1 MKKLFTIDTFAVA
14 FVSALGYG
22 FGEVFSR
29 LLGWPEFVCILASIA
44 VGIGTEGII
53 SKIAFSREVQEN
65 PKIRAMLYG
74 GIVLFFLFA
83 HYMAV
88 TWMGVSMMD
97 YLLEQF
103 TWVIGLPIIGFVV
116 NLLIRGL
123 RILKIR
129 SLYGDGSKG
138 FIFNVKKE
146 DIEETNRQ
154 NQSVSGDYDTEF
166 AVKTK
171 TGIYVGEK
179 YKKTILYLGIP
190 YAKPPVGELRWKA
203 PEPLPAS
210 DAVYEAKY
218 FGASAIQVEH
228 KGSILKLH
236 RQSEDCLSLNIGISA
251 QKAEAKKPVLV
262 LFHHGDFTSGGSADP
277 LVYGS
282 NFVNAHPDT
291 VFVSFNY
298 RLGIFGFIDFSEVP
312 GGEAYPDA
320 LNLGLLD
327 QIAALKWIKEN
338 IAAFGGDPDQITA
351 VGFESGATSLLL
363 LAAGGHARGL
373 FQRAFV
379 FNGLP
384 EAAYISTEGARAL
397 AADLLKETKT
407 ASMAELLQLDTE
419 TLKEAAQRLWRNM
432 CAPTCDGKWLPVD
445 INGAFREG
453 AASGIEFIIG
463 IPENE
468 MQEYRSF
475 IGKDN
480 YEDFIALVLSEMQ
493 NSPDS
498 RIAEA
503 AQKYIEL
510 QKDASDGTDAKEKL
524 VEQWLAYCMYRSA
537 ASLSEGGSKVH
548 LMYWNRKPLI
558 EKLGS
563 GTIDAAAALF
573 GNGEASQ
580 MYGNVINKDL
590 SEVLQTL
597 LRKFMNGEA
606 LQLYQNEIIGV
617 DTFNWD
623 PFPKALFVT
632 DEKFQCD
639 AVLLKLRV

>member
-1 MKKLFTIDTFAVA
+1 MLAVA
-14 FVSALGYG
+14 FVSSLGCG

-44 VGIGTEGII
+44 LGLGTEEVINR
-53 SKIAFSREVQEN
+53 IAFSKEVQKN
-65 PKIRAMLYG
+65 PKNRAMLYG
-74 GIVLFFLFA
+74 GFVLFFLLV
-83 HYMAV
+83 HYMTV
-88 TWMGVSMMD
+88 TRMGVSMVD
-97 YLLEQF
+97 YLLDEF
-103 TWVIGLPIIGFVV
+103 TWVVGLPILGFVL

-123 RILKIR
+123 RIQKIR
-129 SLYGDGSKG
+129 SFYGDGSKG
-138 FIFNVKKE
+138 FVFDVKKE

-154 NQSVSGDYDTEF
+154 NQPVSGEYDTEF
-166 AVKTK
+166 AVRTK

-179 YKKTILYLGIP
+179 YKKNILYLGIP

-210 DAVYEAKY
+210 DVVYEAKY
-218 FGASAIQVEH
+218 FGASPVQVEH
-228 KGSILKLH
+228 EGSILKHH

-251 QKAEAKKPVLV
+251 QKAETKKPVLV
-262 LFHHGDFTSGGSADP
+262 LFHYGDFTCGGSADP
-277 LVYGS
+277 LVYGNS
-282 NFVNAHPDT
+282 FINAHPDT

-327 QIAALKWIKEN
+327 QVAALTWIKEN

-363 LAAGGHARGL
+363 LAASGHAREL

-407 ASMAELLQLDTE
+407 ASMGELLQLDTE

-463 IPENE
+463 IPGHE
-468 MQEYRSF
+468 MQVYQSL
-475 IGKDN
+475 IGKHN
-480 YEDFIALVLSEMQ
+480 YEDFISSVLSEMQ

-498 RIAEA
+498 RIAEE
-503 AQKYIEL
+503 AQKYIEI
-510 QKDASDGTDAKEKL
+510 QQGASDGTDVKAKLIERCFTH
-524 VEQWLAYCMYRSA
+524 CMYQSA
-537 ASLSEGGSKVH
+537 ASLSESGNKVH
-548 LMYWNRKPLI
+548 LMYWDKKPLI

-563 GTIDAAAALF
+563 GTIDAAAVLL
-573 GNGEASQ
+573 GNDDASQ
-580 MYGNVINKDL
+580 MYGNVINEDI

-597 LRKFMNGEA
+597 LRKFMSGEA
-606 LQLYQNEIIGV
+606 LQLYHNEIMGM
-617 DTFNWD
+617 DAFNWE
-623 PFPKALFVT
+623 PFPKALIVA
-632 DEKFQCD
+632 DEKLQCD
-639 AVLLKLRV
+639 N

>member
-1 MKKLFTIDTFAVA
+1 MFAVA
-14 FVSALGYG
+14 FVSSLGCG

-44 VGIGTEGII
+44 LGLGTEEVINR
-53 SKIAFSREVQEN
+53 IAFSKVVQKN
-65 PKIRAMLYG
+65 PKNRAMLYG
-74 GIVLFFLFA
+74 GFVLFFLLV
-83 HYMAV
+83 HYMTV
-88 TWMGVSMMD
+88 TRMGVSMVD
-97 YLLEQF
+97 YLLDEF
-103 TWVIGLPIIGFVV
+103 TWVVGLPILGFVL

-123 RILKIR
+123 RIQKIR
-129 SLYGDGSKG
+129 SFYGDGSKG
-138 FIFNVKKE
+138 FVFDVKKE

-154 NQSVSGDYDTEF
+154 NQPVSGEYNTEF
-166 AVKTK
+166 AVRTK

-179 YKKTILYLGIP
+179 YKKNILYLGIP

-210 DAVYEAKY
+210 DVVYEAKY
-218 FGASAIQVEH
+218 FGASPVQVEH
-228 KGSILKLH
+228 EGSILKHH

-251 QKAEAKKPVLV
+251 QNAETKKPVLV
-262 LFHHGDFTSGGSADP
+262 LFHYGDFTCGGSADP
-277 LVYGS
+277 LVYGNS
-282 NFVNAHPDT
+282 FINAHPDT

-327 QIAALKWIKEN
+327 QVAALTWIKEN

-363 LAAGGHARGL
+363 LAASGHAREL

-407 ASMAELLQLDTE
+407 ASMGELLQLDTE

-463 IPENE
+463 IPGHE
-468 MQEYRSF
+468 MQVYQSL
-475 IGKDN
+475 IGKHN
-480 YEDFIALVLSEMQ
+480 YEDFISSVLSEMQ

-498 RIAEA
+498 RIAEE
-503 AQKYIEL
+503 AQKYIKI
-510 QKDASDGTDAKEKL
+510 QQGASDGTDVKAQLIERCFTH
-524 VEQWLAYCMYRSA
+524 CMYQSA
-537 ASLSEGGSKVH
+537 ASLSEGGNKVH
-548 LMYWNRKPLI
+548 LMYWDKKPLI

-563 GTIDAAAALF
+563 GTIDAAAVLL
-573 GNGEASQ
+573 GNDDASQ
-580 MYGNVINKDL
+580 MYGNVINEDI

-597 LRKFMNGEA
+597 LRKFMSGEA
-606 LQLYQNEIIGV
+606 MQLYHNEIMGM
-617 DTFNWD
+617 DAFNWE
-623 PFPKALFVT
+623 PFPKALIIE
-632 DEKFQCD
+632 DEKLRCD
-639 AVLLKLRV
+639 N